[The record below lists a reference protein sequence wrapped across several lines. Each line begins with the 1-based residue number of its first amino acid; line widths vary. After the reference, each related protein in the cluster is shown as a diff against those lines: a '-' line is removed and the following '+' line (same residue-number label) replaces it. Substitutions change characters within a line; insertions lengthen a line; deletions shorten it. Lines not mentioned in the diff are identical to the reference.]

1 MAKPKPLTLALLPQ
15 TFAVCRLAAIDAV
28 PAWATEGSAF
38 NVVARTTD
46 ELSVLCEERFVPQ
59 AGRVKYDGGWRCF
72 KVQGPLDFGMT
83 GIMAGLTAPLAAA
96 KISIFAVS
104 TFETDYLM
112 VKAENVEGAIT
123 ALMQSGYLVEMAHE

>member
-1 MAKPKPLTLALLPQ
+1 MLLTLQLLPQ

-28 PAWATEGSAF
+28 PAWATEGIVF
-38 NVVARTTD
+38 NAIVRTTD
-46 ELSVLCEERFVPQ
+46 ELSVVCEERFVPPG
-59 AGRVKYDGGWRCF
+59 GRVKYEGGWRCF

-83 GIMAGLTAPLAAA
+83 GIVAGLTAPLAEA

-112 VKAENVEGAIT
+112 VKAENVESAIM
-123 ALMQSGYLVEMAHE
+123 ALMQSGHLVEMAHET